1 MAFSLEIPDTEAI
14 KEQVKQEL
22 LPTAEQQKAITDV
35 VEANGAQIMEV
46 DLDSLESRREITG
59 VINDFGKDLVTRS
72 EAKNNILQKRLVNLG
87 DKGSGALEVAQN
99 LEDLTI
105 QMKDLDPSALDFTKT
120 GLLGK
125 IVNPIRRYF
134 EKYKTADQE
143 IATIVKT
150 LDNGKKTL
158 QNDNTTL
165 EIEEVNMRNLTKE
178 LSAKIETGTQLDE
191 YLTQAIANERA
202 KGGDEDRIR
211 FVEEEVLFPLR
222 QRIMDFQQILTVN
235 QQGIVAME
243 VIRKNNGEL
252 IRSVDRA
259 KTVTISSLRT
269 AVTVAGALY
278 DQKIVLEK
286 INTLNAATNNMIAG
300 TSRMLKDQG
309 VEIQR
314 QAVEA
319 NISPDTLKQAFAEAI
334 SALDDIYEYR
344 QKALP
349 SMKATIEEFRTI
361 AEEGEKQIQRI
372 EKREELTKELK
383 GN

>member
-349 SMKATIEEFRTI
+349 GMKATIEEFRTI